1 MCYNYP
7 ANNLQDQADNK
18 ICSGTLSQLIQCALG
33 VSTHQDDTLY
43 YVSGYV
49 GDRLFCKVEEG
60 QLGNGQWGRQAFTGP

>member
-43 YVSGYV
+43 YVSG
-49 GDRLFCKVEEG
+49 
-60 QLGNGQWGRQAFTGP
+60 